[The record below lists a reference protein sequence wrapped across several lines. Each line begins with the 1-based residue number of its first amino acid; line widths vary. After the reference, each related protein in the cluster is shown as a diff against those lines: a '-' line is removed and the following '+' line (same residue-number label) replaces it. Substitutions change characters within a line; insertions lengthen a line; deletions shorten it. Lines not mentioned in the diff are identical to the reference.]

1 MPDHLVLLLDAPLC
15 AFGGDIIDAYGV
27 VRDFPGRSTVTG
39 LLANALGY
47 DRADGALL
55 DRLQARLVLGSA
67 RVAEGRRVRDFQTA
81 RLGAGDRGWTTR
93 GRVEGRSGGAA
104 TYDSPH
110 IRYRDADA
118 DALVLV
124 AFHLDPPE
132 ESPTLAE
139 IEGALDRPERP
150 LFIGRKPCLPSRP
163 LVAGRIA
170 SNDIRTALDLALAAC
185 AAGTERF
192 RLHPSRLRQT
202 PDGWPRSERRVR
214 AQWPADL
221 GQADLGPA
229 DLGQADRAPGE
240 RERRLDMC
248 DERDWVVGVH
258 GGSRGVIEGR
268 LCLPARTHGETP

>member
-47 DRADGALL
+47 DRANGVRL

-67 RVAEGRRVRDFQTA
+67 RAAEGRRVRDFQTA

-93 GRVEGRSGGAA
+93 GRIEGRSGGAA

-124 AFHLDPPE
+124 AFRLDPPE

-139 IEGALDRPERP
+139 VEHALDRPERP
-150 LFIGRKPCLPSRP
+150 LFAGRKPCLPSRP
-163 LVAGRIA
+163 LLAGRVA
-170 SNDIRTALDLALAAC
+170 ADDVRTALERGLAAC
-185 AAGTERF
+185 AAGEGRF
-192 RLHPSRLRQT
+192 RLHSSRARRE
-202 PDGWPRSERRVR
+202 PDGWPRSARPVR
-214 AQWPADL
+214 AQWPAGLEPGDL
-221 GQADLGPA
+221 E
-229 DLGQADRAPGE
+229 PGE
-240 RERRLDMC
+240 RERRQEIC

-258 GGSRGVIEGR
+258 GGSRGVTEGR
-268 LCLPARTHGETP
+268 LSLPAQPRGDMP

>member
-15 AFGGDIIDAYGV
+15 AFGGEIIDAYGV

-47 DRADGALL
+47 DRAEGALL

-110 IRYRDADA
+110 IRYRYADA

-124 AFHLDPPE
+124 ALRLDPPE
-132 ESPTLAE
+132 ESPTLVDVE
-139 IEGALDRPERP
+139 HALDRPERP
-150 LFIGRKPCLPSRP
+150 LFVGRKPCLPSRP
-163 LVAGRIA
+163 LVAGRVA
-170 SNDIRTALDLALAAC
+170 ADDVRTALERGLATC
-185 AAGTERF
+185 AAGEGRF
-192 RLHPSRLRQT
+192 RLHPSRARRE

-221 GQADLGPA
+221 GH
-229 DLGQADRAPGE
+229 ADRE
-240 RERRLDMC
+240 RERRLEIC

-258 GGSRGVIEGR
+258 GGARGVIEGR
-268 LCLPARTHGETP
+268 LSLPAQARGDVP

>member
-15 AFGGDIIDAYGV
+15 AFGGEIIDAYGV

-67 RVAEGRRVRDFQTA
+67 RVAEGRRMRDFQTA

-93 GRVEGRSGGAA
+93 DRVEGRGGGAA

-124 AFHLDPPE
+124 ALRLDPPG

-139 IEGALDRPERP
+139 VEDALERPERP
-150 LFIGRKPCLPSRP
+150 LFVGRKPCLPSRP
-163 LVAGRIA
+163 LVAGRVA
-170 SNDIRTALDLALAAC
+170 ADDVRDALARALAAC
-185 AAGTERF
+185 AAGADRF
-192 RLHPSRLRQT
+192 RLHPSRFRPSRLEPV
-202 PDGWPRSERRVR
+202 PDGWPGAERRVH
-214 AQWPADL
+214 AQWPAE
-221 GQADLGPA
+221 GE
-229 DLGQADRAPGE
+229 PGE
-240 RERRLDMC
+240 RERRRAVC

-258 GGSRGVIEGR
+258 GGTRDVTEG
-268 LCLPARTHGETP
+268 LLSLPARPRGDAQ